1 MFNGAIPVVLDTLK
15 QHYFIDR
22 DGKLFRHILNY
33 MRTSRLTLPENFD
46 EFDSL
51 IDEAK
56 FYELNVLTKDIENFV
71 HKKRKL
77 NNTPCDYCIT
87 SSQNNNTNGGNLLTN
102 IAKNKNH
109 KQAFIRSMF
118 SNSNSNA
125 NNECTCNNN
134 NENGDLFNEPN
145 NNTTTKS
152 LSYILNGMNNKHNNS
167 LSHRHHHHKHASSNE
182 NDENG
187 STAAGTAAISSDS
200 CKILILNH
208 TENNLYISGESAL
221 IKNLLPELDEDNVS
235 NHIILNSCKYT
246 TKFFIDGSFNIHHVE
261 FMERLYNND
270 FIMEACYGGGL
281 EGQQFNEYIFVK
293 CKK

>member
-1 MFNGAIPVVLDTLK
+1 MFNGALPVVLDTLK

-51 IDEAK
+51 IDESK
-56 FYELNVLTKDIENFV
+56 FYELNVLTKEIENLL
-71 HKKRKL
+71 HKKRKS
-77 NNTPCDYCIT
+77 NTCDCTNGNT
-87 SSQNNNTNGGNLLTN
+87 SSLSSSTTNGNLLTS
-102 IAKNKNH
+102 ISKNK
-109 KQAFIRSMF
+109 KQAFIRNMF
-118 SNSNSNA
+118 
-125 NNECTCNNN
+125 NNN
-134 NENGDLFNEPN
+134 NNNTGSECIYN
-145 NNTTTKS
+145 NNETNDLLNESNTKS
-152 LSYILNGMNNKHNNS
+152 LSFILNGIMNKSNRQNNNNNS
-167 LSHRHHHHKHASSNE
+167 HD
-182 NDENG
+182 ND
-187 STAAGTAAISSDS
+187 SDS

-208 TENNLYISGESAL
+208 TENNLYISGESSL

-235 NHIILNSCKYT
+235 NHIILNSCKYA
-246 TKFFIDGSFNIHHVE
+246 TKFFIDGSFNIHHIE